1 MVEIAGAKAGARDV
15 HPLRESGEAAAEAAD
30 APIAVHVEADAG
42 WPIALVERGVRRAVE
57 SVEDIWRIEDGWRRR
72 TPVSRTYFEVL
83 LEDGRRLSIFHDH
96 LREEWRRQRYAPLP
110 DSPPAA
116 AGRRNN
122 EAEATSRA

>member
-15 HPLRESGEAAAEAAD
+15 HPLRESGEAAAEALD
-30 APIAVHVEADAG
+30 APIAVRVEADAG

-57 SVEDIWRIEDGWRRR
+57 SVEDIWRVEDGWRRR
-72 TPVSRTYFEVL
+72 PPVSRTYFEVL

-122 EAEATSRA
+122 EAEATRRA

>member
-1 MVEIAGAKAGARDV
+1 MVEIAGTKAGARDV
-15 HPLRESGEAAAEAAD
+15 RPLRESGEAEAEALD
-30 APIAVHVEADAG
+30 APIAVRVEADAG

-57 SVEDIWRIEDGWRRR
+57 SVEDIWRVEDGWRRR

-83 LEDGRRLSIFHDH
+83 LDDGRRLSIFHDH

-122 EAEATSRA
+122 EAGATSRA

>member
-15 HPLRESGEAAAEAAD
+15 HPLRESGEAAAEALD
-30 APIAVHVEADAG
+30 APIAVRVEADAG

-57 SVEDIWRIEDGWRRR
+57 SVEDIWRVEDGWRRR

-96 LREEWRRQRYAPLP
+96 LREEWRRQRYAPSPTL
-110 DSPPAA
+110 PPAA
-116 AGRRNN
+116 AGRRDN
-122 EAEATSRA
+122 EAEATRRA

>member
-1 MVEIAGAKAGARDV
+1 MVEIAGTKAGARDV
-15 HPLRESGEAAAEAAD
+15 RPLRESGEAEAEALD
-30 APIAVHVEADAG
+30 APIAVRVEADAG

-57 SVEDIWRIEDGWRRR
+57 SVEDIWRVEDGWRRR

-122 EAEATSRA
+122 EAGATSRA